1 MRAVMLPQVNL
12 GLMPAL
18 VDSYEQ
24 GLRWDAP
31 IGEAL
36 HRVLEDK
43 NIVIVTWIWQAGG
56 IASNKKALL
65 APADS
70 TGLKVRGGS
79 KDVDIMLKGA
89 AAP

>member
-1 MRAVMLPQVNL
+1 MGYAGGDVPQVNL

-24 GLRWDAP
+24 GLRWKDAP

-36 HRVLEDK
+36 RRVLEDK

-56 IASNKKALL
+56 IASNKKASWRRQT
-65 APADS
+65 AQAS
-70 TGLKVRGGS
+70 RS
-79 KDVDIMLKGA
+79 A
-89 AAP
+89 AAARMSTSC